1 VETVEKVKA
10 IDWNEPKNNDFL
22 LASQLWVTGEMH
34 KRRTDLIGFVN
45 GIPLLFIELKASHNL
60 LKNAYNDNLRDYKD
74 TIPQTFWYNA
84 VILLS
89 NGSGTK
95 VGSSPASENTLEP
108 GSE

>member
-1 VETVEKVKA
+1 VETVETVKV
-10 IDWNEPKNNDFL
+10 IDWNQPKNNDFL

-45 GIPLLFIELKASHNL
+45 GIPLLFIELKASHKL

-95 VGSSPASENTLEP
+95 VGSLTSEREHFRA
-108 GSE
+108 GQ